1 MRLTEGD
8 KTMQELLEVDVTTRD
23 VVKCCAIKKHGQ
35 EKVTCGMPAS
45 LALLACNNHYKAY
58 GKWGDVPL

>member
-1 MRLTEGD
+1 
-8 KTMQELLEVDVTTRD
+8 MQELLEVDVTTRD